1 MKEQQENLRE
11 GFSLQTKNGQI
22 SVEDLVDYFND
33 WQASMIDVNPS
44 AFKNLMKA
52 FWGVEC

>member
-11 GFSLQTKNGQI
+11 GFSLQAKNGQI

-33 WQASMIDVNPS
+33 WQASMTDVNPS